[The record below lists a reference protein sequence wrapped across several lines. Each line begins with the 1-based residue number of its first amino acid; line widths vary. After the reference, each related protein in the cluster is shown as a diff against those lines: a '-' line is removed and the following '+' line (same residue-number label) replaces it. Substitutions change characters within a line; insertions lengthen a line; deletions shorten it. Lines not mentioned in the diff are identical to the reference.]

1 MDTSKERTLLGVRW
15 RFGLWP
21 EDPEERRSRRERF
34 MTATL
39 AALIAVGVGQLADL
53 ITFTGMVRVHGPG
66 AEANPVARAAL
77 DLGMP
82 AVVSLK
88 LMLILLVLTI
98 FVADAQRHPKAAAT
112 LVTIATVAGLLGA
125 ASNVATL

>member
-21 EDPEERRSRRERF
+21 EDPEDPRSRRERF

-53 ITFTGMVRVHGPG
+53 ITFTGMVRAHGPG
-66 AEANPVARAAL
+66 ADATAVTPTAP
-77 DLGMP
+77 DPGIP
-82 AVVSLK
+82 AVLGLK
-88 LMLILLVLTI
+88 LMVTPLRLTI
-98 FVADAQRHPKAAAT
+98 SV
-112 LVTIATVAGLLGA
+112 
-125 ASNVATL
+125 